1 MRSIGYLFISCLAFA
16 AGSVSASCDE
26 VGLIATFEVTEGQ
39 EEAFEAAIVKVAAKV
54 MEVEEGTVFYSPYRG
69 ANGKYYMM
77 ERYQNL
83 AAREA
88 HAKDPAV
95 LELFGPVMATLS
107 AEVAVEQVALVCAEQ
122 AGE

>member
-1 MRSIGYLFISCLAFA
+1 MRCIKYLVITQLVLATSA
-16 AGSVSASCDE
+16 ACAACEE
-26 VGLIATFEVTEGQ
+26 VGYIATFEVTEGQ
-39 EEAFEAAIVKVAAKV
+39 EQAFEVAVARVAAKV
-54 MEVEEGTVFYSPYRG
+54 VEVEPGVLLYAPYRG

-83 AAREA
+83 AAREV

-107 AEVAVEQVALVCAEQ
+107 GEVAVESVELVC
-122 AGE
+122 GE

>member
-1 MRSIGYLFISCLAFA
+1 MRNIGYLFIAYLAFA
-16 AGSVSASCDE
+16 AGSVFAACDE
-26 VGLIATFEVTEGQ
+26 VGYIAIFEVIQGQ
-39 EEAFEAAIVKVAAKV
+39 EQAFEAAVAIVAAKV
-54 MEVEEGTVFYSPYRG
+54 VEVEPGAILYSPYRG

-107 AEVAVEQVALVCAEQ
+107 AEVAVEPVTLVCGEQ
-122 AGE
+122 VEE